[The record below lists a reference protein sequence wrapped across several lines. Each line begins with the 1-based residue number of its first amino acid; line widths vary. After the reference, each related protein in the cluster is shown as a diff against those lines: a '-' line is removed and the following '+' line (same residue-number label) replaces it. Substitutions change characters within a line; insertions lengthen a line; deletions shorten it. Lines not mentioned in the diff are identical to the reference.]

1 MKDYF
6 MTDKNLVPLQNLIY
20 EIRGQ
25 KVMLDSDLARLYSVE
40 TFRLN
45 ESVKRN
51 IRRFPSD
58 FMFQLSDIEW
68 ENLKSQIA
76 MSNNS
81 LISQNAM
88 SNKRGGRRTVPYVF
102 TEQGVAMLSSVL
114 NSQKAIDINI
124 EIMRAF
130 VKMRQYAI
138 QAPIST
144 NEIKELK
151 QMLMLHIDNTDNR
164 FGVHEDRINQI
175 IRALNNLSQK
185 PTPNRKIGFD
195 VDRK

>member
-1 MKDYF
+1 
-6 MTDKNLVPLQNLIY
+6 MTDKNLIPFQEMIF

-25 KVMLDSDLARLYSVE
+25 KVMLDSDLALLYGVE

-58 FMFQLSDIEW
+58 FMFQLSVIEW
-68 ENLKSQIA
+68 ENLISQIA
-76 MSNNS
+76 
-81 LISQNAM
+81 I
-88 SNKRGGRRTVPYVF
+88 SNKRGGRRTAPYVF

-124 EIMRAF
+124 EIMRTF
-130 VKMRQYAI
+130 VKMRQYAL
-138 QAPIST
+138 QAPVST

-151 QMLMLHIDNTDNR
+151 QMLLLHIDSTDSR
-164 FGVHEDRINQI
+164 FGEHADRINQI
-175 IRALNNLSQK
+175 IRALNNLTQK
-185 PTPNRKIGFD
+185 PSSSRKIGFD
-195 VDRK
+195 LGRK